1 MSGSPHRAASWLK
14 QAEFDLEAARLSL
27 EHGYYEWACFQ
38 SQQSAEKAIK
48 GLLVLLNGYAPR
60 GHRLGGLLALAGRI
74 NPQVRDQL
82 RVSTSS
88 LESVTFISRYPFAIP
103 AERVSPHEFI
113 EKEDATQCLEEATQL
128 CLRIQQLTTNLQPP
142 SNNS

>member
-27 EHGYYEWACFQ
+27 EHGYYEWASFQ

-74 NPQVRDQL
+74 NPELRSQL
-82 RVSTSS
+82 RVSITD
-88 LESVTFISRYPFAIP
+88 LEAATFVSRYPFAIP

-113 EKEDATQCLEEATQL
+113 EKEDAAACLVEATQL
-128 CLRIQQLTTNLQPP
+128 CLRVQQLTATLLRP
-142 SNNS
+142 SIG

>member
-27 EHGYYEWACFQ
+27 EHGYYEWASFQ

-60 GHRLGGLLALAGRI
+60 GHRIGGLLVLAGRI
-74 NPQVRDQL
+74 NPDVRKEL
-82 RVSTSS
+82 HVSVAS
-88 LESVTFISRYPFAIP
+88 LEAATFVSRYPFAIP

-113 EKEDATQCLEEATQL
+113 EKEDANECVIEATQL
-128 CLRIQQLTTNLQPP
+128 CLRIQQLASNLMLP
-142 SNNS
+142 SRS